1 MSQFIKTVFLFF
13 VISSCSKEISE
24 TTSVETE
31 EPEVIEGSTLPLIR
45 INTRG
50 NPIVDEPKIAGSFDI
65 LEDDVVIEAHQIGIE
80 IRGSSSQMF
89 DKKSYGFETWDENG
103 EDLNVELAGFPEE
116 EDWIL
121 YGPYSDKSLL
131 RNVLIYELSNK
142 MGQYAS
148 RTAFYEL
155 EINEVFLGTYVLME
169 KIKRDKNRVDIS
181 KNKEEDITGL
191 ELAMDSMN
199 EVLAPMKSFI
209 IPGGHQAISTAH
221 IARCVCRRAERW
233 CVNMQEEDLF
243 VETLVIKYLN
253 RLSDYLFTLA
263 RYIGHLNG
271 VADLPWKP
279 RI

>member
-1 MSQFIKTVFLFF
+1 MKIYTKAGDQGKTSLIGGTRVPKSHIRIESYGTVDELNSFIGLLNDLVVDAKINADL
-13 VISSCSKEISE
+13 KEIQDRLF
-24 TTSVETE
+24 TV
-31 EPEVIEGSTLPLIR
+31 
-45 INTRG
+45 
-50 NPIVDEPKIAGSFDI
+50 
-65 LEDDVVIEAHQIGIE
+65 
-80 IRGSSSQMF
+80 GSSLACDPEKESAL
-89 DKKSYGFETWDENG
+89 KIP
-103 EDLNVELAGFPEE
+103 DL
-116 EDWIL
+116 
-121 YGPYSDKSLL
+121 
-131 RNVLIYELSNK
+131 
-142 MGQYAS
+142 
-148 RTAFYEL
+148 
-155 EINEVFLGTYVLME
+155 
-169 KIKRDKNRVDIS
+169 
-181 KNKEEDITGL
+181 KEEDIVRL
-191 ELAMDSMN
+191 ETAMDTMN